1 MKKPIFYLIL
11 ILLALAG
18 MAVLV
23 FSTPKGLGLVNDSV
37 AYINGAR
44 GLVEGSGYGRIAGDG
59 TIRPITHFPPGLSVV
74 LSLFGLVGLDAIPAA
89 RFANTLLFGLN
100 IVLAGLLAREVSRSL
115 WAGVMAAALVAFSEA
130 LLRVHAFALSE
141 PLFLTLTLG
150 SLLTL
155 ARVLQA
161 PPHSIP
167 VTAWVIT
174 MVVAG
179 DLAGLSYLTRY
190 VGAAI
195 LPAAAPA
202 LLAVPGLLRDRLR
215 NVGLFWGSALAWVLV
230 WTVRNAALTG
240 SATNRT
246 LGYHAIPTE
255 NWLEGVRNFWAFLL
269 PVRIPLLDWLP
280 NELWA
285 ALTALLVLVILAG
298 LFVGLRAALRRS
310 TGELGAWLVGLHLA
324 AYLATILLSMT
335 FVDASTLF
343 EDRILAP
350 VYVDFVILLAWLLT
364 RLNKRTRAAYRTVLV
379 VFVVLLA
386 LSFAD
391 DARKTALELRVD
403 GQGYASSFW
412 TNSQTMDHVRR
423 LPDVTVYTD
432 RLAAVSL
439 LADRQA
445 FALLSPTDPVT
456 REPRPNFE
464 QTQTAIHAALLEGRA
479 VLVVFSIQGTAKEDW
494 FQQLVE
500 GVPEIARYPDGV
512 IYGQAKN

>member
-1 MKKPIFYLIL
+1 
-11 ILLALAG
+11 

-23 FSTPKGLGLVNDSV
+23 YSTPKGLGLVNDSV

-59 TIRPITHFPPGLSVV
+59 TLRPITHFPPGLSVV
-74 LSLFGLVGLDAIPAA
+74 LALFGMVGLDAIPAA
-89 RFANTLLFGLN
+89 RFANTLLFGGN
-100 IVLAGLLAREVSRSL
+100 IVLAGLLARSLSRSETRAP
-115 WAGVMAAALVAFSEA
+115 WAGILAAALVALSEA
-130 LLRVHAFALSE
+130 LLRVHAYLLSE

-150 SLLTL
+150 SLLAL

-161 PPHSIP
+161 PAQS
-167 VTAWVIT
+167 VTSTRWAIA
-174 MVVAG
+174 MVLAG

-190 VGAAI
+190 VGLATLAAG
-195 LPAAAPA
+195 AVA
-202 LLAVPGLLRDRLR
+202 LLCTAGLWKERIQRL
-215 NVGLFWGSALAWVLV
+215 GLFWGSALAWVLV
-230 WTVRNAALTG
+230 WTVRNSALTG

-246 LGYHAIPTE
+246 LGFHAIPTE
-255 NWLEGVRNFWAFLL
+255 NWLEGVRNFWAFIL
-269 PVRIPLLDWLP
+269 PVRIPLQDWLP
-280 NELWA
+280 IEFWV
-285 ALTALLVLVILAG
+285 ALTGLLILIILAG
-298 LFVGLRAALRRS
+298 LFLGLRGALQRS
-310 TGELGAWLVGLHLA
+310 HRDAGAWLVGLHLA

-350 VYVDFVILLAWLLT
+350 VYVDLIVLLAWGLT
-364 RLNKRTRAAYRTVLV
+364 RVDKLARANFRPALIAL
-379 VFVVLLA
+379 VVLLA

-412 TNSQTMDHVRR
+412 SNSQTMDRVRR
-423 LPDVTVYTD
+423 LPEVMIYTD

-445 FALLSPTDPVT
+445 YALLSPTDPVT

-464 QTQTAIHAALLEGRA
+464 KTQAGIHAALLEGRA
-479 VLVVFSIQGTAKEDW
+479 VLVVFSVESTAREDW
-494 FQQLVE
+494 FRQLVE
-500 GVPEIARYPDGV
+500 GVPEIASYPDGL
-512 IYGQAKN
+512 IYGQVEK